1 MKNEWP
7 KSGEIV
13 TYDSVQEGNLGKFVS
28 IPKRRKYRNDY
39 FAILVTCGDR
49 WINGQTDGPE
59 KVLKSPQLNST
70 VGGNKLCF
78 STGEFIAHIFQL
90 KLPP

>member
-1 MKNEWP
+1 MTI
-7 KSGEIV
+7 S
-13 TYDSVQEGNLGKFVS
+13 
-28 IPKRRKYRNDY
+28 
-39 FAILVTCGDR
+39 VTCGDR

-70 VGGNKLCF
+70 VASNKLCF